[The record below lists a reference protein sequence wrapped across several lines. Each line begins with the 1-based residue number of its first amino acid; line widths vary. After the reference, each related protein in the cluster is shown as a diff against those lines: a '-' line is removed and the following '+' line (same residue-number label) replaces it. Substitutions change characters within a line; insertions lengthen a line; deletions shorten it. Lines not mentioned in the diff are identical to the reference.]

1 MALTL
6 WTVQKCLS
14 YLGFLHTCIVR
25 GWNHLPVQ
33 RGEDKGPERVS
44 GGVDGRV
51 VGVLRGGPSELQLG
65 VQQSAAP
72 RSADDPLNA

>member
-1 MALTL
+1 MIPTR
-6 WTVQKCLS
+6 
-14 YLGFLHTCIVR
+14 IVR

-51 VGVLRGGPSELQLG
+51 VGVLCGGPSELQLG